1 MASDLFYPGM
11 IVSLHRRA
19 AQKLLRAGD
28 GDAAL
33 LYLCLLAEE
42 DTAKLGWPLDRLETA
57 RGRLAGLGLID
68 PAAPVSAPAPQKLEP
83 EAPPDYTTADIT
95 MALRQ
100 EGGGFAGL
108 VPAVE
113 RQLGKALSPSDL
125 KTLYLLYDF
134 LALPPEVILLL
145 VGWCVQKEAQRAGP
159 GRKPTLTQIKREAF
173 RWQRAGVDSLDAADR
188 HVARLSR
195 LSERTQ
201 AICDLM
207 DIRGRAPVRAEQ
219 RYLDAWAEMG
229 FADDALRLAYEKT
242 LMGAGKL
249 SWAYMDK
256 ILRAWQQKGLFT
268 AEAVAQGE
276 GRRRAPQGSARTG
289 GTAAAAAAMP
299 SDDIGRLMAQTAR
312 KEDE

>member
-19 AQKLLRAGD
+19 VQKLLRAGD

-276 GRRRAPQGSARTG
+276 GRRRAPQGGARAG
-289 GTAAAAAAMP
+289 GTAAAAAMP

>member
-19 AQKLLRAGD
+19 VQKLLRAGD

-42 DTAKLGWPLDRLETA
+42 DAGKLGWPLDRLETA

-83 EAPPDYTTADIT
+83 EAPPDYTTAE
-95 MALRQ
+95 

-207 DIRGRAPVRAEQ
+207 YIRGRAPVRAEQ
-219 RYLDAWAEMG
+219 KYLDAWAEMG

-268 AEAVAQGE
+268 AESVVQGE
-276 GRRRAPQGSARTG
+276 GRRRAPQGGARTV
-289 GTAAAAAAMP
+289 GTAAAMP